1 MADSIVLLVLPAP
14 GFQWR
19 VEDGDSHEI
28 LSFHRTKPEAL
39 RTAKEI
45 LRRSEQPGTL
55 RIHDIHGQF
64 HAEHHYGMPREKSER
79 VMVGGGAA

>member
-39 RTAKEI
+39 RTAKDVMSQ
-45 LRRSEQPGTL
+45 SERPGTL
-55 RIHDIHGQF
+55 RIHDVHGQF
-64 HAEHHYGMPREKSER
+64 REQHRYGMPREKRER
-79 VMVGGGAA
+79 VMVGGGLG